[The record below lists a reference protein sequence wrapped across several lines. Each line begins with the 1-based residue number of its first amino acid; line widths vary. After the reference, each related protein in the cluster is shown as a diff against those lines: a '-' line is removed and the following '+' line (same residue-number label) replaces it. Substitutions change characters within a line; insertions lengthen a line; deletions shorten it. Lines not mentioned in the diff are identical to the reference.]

1 VPSVAFAFAHLGLNQ
16 KEDALAM
23 LEKEVDEHGYWA
35 TGFAVQPELDEFRSE
50 PRFKALLKRMN
61 LPE

>member
-1 VPSVAFAFAHLGLNQ
+1 
-16 KEDALAM
+16 M

-35 TGFAVQPELDEFRSE
+35 TGFGGQPELDEFRAD
-50 PRFKALLKRMN
+50 PRFEALLKRMN